1 MNKATT
7 IRCHCGQR
15 ILRKDVLHYGFYVK
29 LFGPSYVYLKFR
41 CSRCKK
47 IGEEFVE
54 QDKWN
59 ESILH
64 DRPSE
69 LTEEE
74 RKRFA
79 SMGKID
85 ISEMVEFHHALEN
98 LDSLSDLKTDS

>member
-1 MNKATT
+1 MNKATG

-54 QDKWN
+54 KDKWN
-59 ESILH
+59 ENMLH
-64 DRPSE
+64 DRTTEMTDSE
-69 LTEEE
+69 
-74 RKRFA
+74 KKKFNG
-79 SMGKID
+79 MGKID
-85 ISEMVEFHHALEN
+85 ISEMVEFHHELEN
-98 LDSLSDLKTDS
+98 LTSLEDLKSDA